1 MPSQYHVV
9 LEKLCAC
16 AKKRGME
23 QIRTFDSKEEAEEHA
38 YEWADNLNNTFC
50 GKHGFD
56 VEASGDHY
64 VISVE
69 EGGFVE
75 ACELS

>member
-1 MPSQYHVV
+1 MVHVV

-16 AKKRGME
+16 AKKNGLE
-23 QIRTFDSKEEAEEHA
+23 QIRSFDSREEAEEHA
-38 YEWADNLNNTFC
+38 YEWADNLNNSYC

-56 VEASGDHY
+56 VIEVGENF

-69 EGGFVE
+69 GGGFVE
-75 ACELS
+75 ACEI

>member
-1 MPSQYHVV
+1 MQGQYHVV
-9 LEKLCAC
+9 LEKLCGC
-16 AKKRGME
+16 AKKRGLE

-38 YEWADNLNNTFC
+38 HEWADNLNNTFC

-56 VEASGDHY
+56 VEEVGDAF

-75 ACELS
+75 ACELY

>member
-1 MPSQYHVV
+1 MQPQYHVV
-9 LEKLCAC
+9 IEKLCGC
-16 AKKRGME
+16 AKKRNLE
-23 QIRTFDSKEEAEEHA
+23 QIRTFDSREEAEEHA
-38 YEWADNLNNTFC
+38 HEWADNLNNTFC

-56 VEASGDHY
+56 VEEVGDNF

>member
-1 MPSQYHVV
+1 MQHHVV
-9 LEKLCAC
+9 LEKLCGC
-16 AKKRGME
+16 AKVANLE
-23 QIRTFDSKEEAEEHA
+23 QIRTFNSKSEAEEHA
-38 YEWADNLNNTFC
+38 YEWADNLNNSFC

-56 VEASGDHY
+56 VVAVDEHF

-75 ACELS
+75 ACEI

>member
-1 MPSQYHVV
+1 MVHVV

-16 AKKRGME
+16 AKKNGLD
-23 QIRTFDSKEEAEEHA
+23 QIRSFDTKEEAEEHA
-38 YEWADNLNNTFC
+38 YEWADNLNNSYC

-56 VEASGDHY
+56 VQEVEDNF

-75 ACELS
+75 ACEL